1 MKEVK
6 RLRSTRWQLQNSHR
20 DVKYD
25 IENITNNFVKTMYGA
40 KWVVEISGGAAFCKV
55 YDYLTTMLYT

>member
-1 MKEVK
+1 MKDVK
-6 RLRSTRWQLQNSHR
+6 GLRSTNWQLKNSHR

-40 KWVVEISGGAAFCKV
+40 KWVVELSGGGRLFVKC
-55 YDYLTTMLYT
+55 TII